1 MRDILEK
8 QEELTLAPYAMKS
21 SQSLGRRYSEP
32 EHQYR
37 TAFQRD
43 RDRIIHS
50 TAFRRMEYK
59 TQVFVNHEGDHYRT
73 RLTHT
78 IEVTQIARTIARAL
92 RLNEDLT
99 ETVALA
105 HDIGHTP
112 FGHAGEEA
120 LNDLMKDAGGF
131 EHNAQGLRVVELL
144 ERRYPQFTGLNLSYE
159 VRESIIKHNT
169 TYDRPTPNK
178 DYHPEWH
185 PLLEAQV
192 VDIADIIAYNNH
204 DLDDGIRAGLI
215 KEVHLKDVVL
225 WQRASEAHKKNLSPL
240 MQEDFLRPQTVITL
254 INMFVTDLINNTVKR
269 LKENNI
275 NSIEDVRNGQ
285 ARLICLS
292 EGLEKERKQ
301 LEEFLYQNVYH
312 NYKVTRMAEK
322 ARRFMESL
330 FNTYHDKPGQLL
342 PRYQKMA
349 REDNQGYEIGLKRA
363 VADYLAGMTDRY
375 AQQEYEKL
383 FQA

>member
-1 MRDILEK
+1 MREILE
-8 QEELTLAPYAMKS
+8 QNEEKMLAPYAMKS
-21 SQSLGRRYSEP
+21 SQSLGRRYDEP
-32 EHQYR
+32 EHGYR

-59 TQVFVNHEGDHYRT
+59 TQVFVNYEGDHYRT

-92 RLNEDLT
+92 GLNEDLA

-120 LNDLMKDAGGF
+120 LHDLMKDAGGF

-215 KEVHLKDVVL
+215 KEIHLADISL
-225 WQRASEAHKKNLSPL
+225 WQKASREHKKTMDPL
-240 MQEDFLRPQTVITL
+240 TQENFLRPQTVITL
-254 INMFVTDLINNTVKR
+254 INMFVTDLIANTLKR
-269 LKENNI
+269 LKEYNI
-275 NSIEDVRNGQ
+275 NSIEDVHNSQ
-285 ARLICLS
+285 ACLVCLS

-301 LEEFLYQNVYH
+301 LEKFLYQNVYR
-312 NYKVTRMAEK
+312 NYKVARMAEK

-330 FNTYHDKPGQLL
+330 FNTYQKEPQQLP
-342 PRYQKMA
+342 PRYQQMA
-349 REDNQGYEIGLKRA
+349 KEDSQGYEIGLKRA
-363 VADYLAGMTDRY
+363 IADYLAGMTDRY

>member
-1 MRDILEK
+1 MRELLEK
-8 QEELTLAPYAMKS
+8 QEDKILAPYAMRS
-21 SQSLGRRYSEP
+21 SQSLGRRYDDP
-32 EHQYR
+32 EHAYR

-50 TAFRRMEYK
+50 TAFRRLEYK
-59 TQVFVNHEGDHYRT
+59 TQVFVNYEGDHYRT

-78 IEVTQIARTIARAL
+78 IEVAQIARTIARAL
-92 RLNEDLT
+92 GLNEDLT

-120 LNDLMKDAGGF
+120 LHDLMKDAGGF

-178 DYHPEWH
+178 DYRPEWH

-192 VDIADIIAYNNH
+192 VDIADVIAYNNH

-225 WQRASEAHKKNLSPL
+225 WQRASAEHKKNLSPL

-254 INMFVTDLINNTVKR
+254 INIFVTDLINNTLKL
-269 LKENNI
+269 LKEHNI
-275 NSIEDVRNGQ
+275 IGVDTVRNTNVQ
-285 ARLICLS
+285 LVSLS
-292 EGLEKERKQ
+292 AGLEKERKQ
-301 LEEFLYQNVYH
+301 LEEFLYQNVYR
-312 NYKVTRMAEK
+312 NYKVARMAEK

-330 FNTYHDKPGQLL
+330 FNTYLKEPKQLP

-349 REDNQGYEIGLKRA
+349 KDDKDGYEIGLKRA
-363 VADYLAGMTDRY
+363 IADYLAGMTDRY